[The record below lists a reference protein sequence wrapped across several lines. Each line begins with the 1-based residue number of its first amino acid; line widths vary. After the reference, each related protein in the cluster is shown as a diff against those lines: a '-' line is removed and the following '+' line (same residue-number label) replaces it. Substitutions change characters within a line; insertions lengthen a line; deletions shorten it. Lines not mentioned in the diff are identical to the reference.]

1 MKGAPVMSSARAWL
15 CYSPAMR
22 RILVVGAGVVLTTL
36 AAGLIVRQASIAP
49 FIVAA
54 LVAVLVLVLRPAWS
68 IYLTLIFAFA
78 ALPTA
83 IPTEFEVGGSSIR
96 VHEPFLVLAFVY
108 SLVRFQAS
116 RRANLL
122 AMAFAA
128 FVAVGLLIAFA
139 SQNPVSKIIFD
150 ARPVAECAAVIFIA
164 VRLYGT
170 EIARRCVV
178 VFTWIL
184 WFSALIVFAGATL
197 GVSVGGRTEEAD
209 LANPDAVSGAATRLL
224 TSATFPALAVLCAI
238 TALVVAGKL
247 RLRSSWVLG
256 APALVIVVLSFSRNS
271 ILALGVAVLFA
282 ALMSR
287 TVSATT
293 RAVGIGLTTVAVFGL
308 LVVMNPILA
317 GLPGGAFINTQ
328 VASYASRVIDGLNS
342 NVQASDISVQFRVS
356 EDGWLLHGLSTSPVF
371 GHGFGFAYKPS
382 AGRSSFTLDYAPYY
396 AHNFYL
402 WAAVKSGLLGG
413 LLMLSSIVDPLWRAL
428 RRPSFS
434 TIAIASALTGMLGSS
449 FVAPVALSATSS
461 VLFGL
466 LVGALIAATEQ
477 SKTSADKQLDRARL
491 DENPVVAG
499 RPSRGLPT
507 VPKSAR

>member
-1 MKGAPVMSSARAWL
+1 
-15 CYSPAMR
+15 MR

-36 AAGLIVRQASIAP
+36 AAGLIVRQPSVAP
-49 FIVAA
+49 LTVAA
-54 LVAVLVLVLRPAWS
+54 LVAVLVLVIRPAWS
-68 IYLTLIFAFA
+68 IYLTLIFAFT
-78 ALPTA
+78 ALPAA
-83 IPTEFEVGGSSIR
+83 IPTEFEVAGSSIR
-96 VHEPFLVLAFVY
+96 VHEPFLVLALVY
-108 SLVRFQAS
+108 SVAHFRAS

-122 AMAFAA
+122 AGAFAA
-128 FVAVGLLIAFA
+128 FVAVGLLVAFA

-150 ARPVAECAAVIFIA
+150 ARPVVECAAVIFIA

-170 EIARRCVV
+170 KIARRCIV

-184 WFSALIVFAGATL
+184 WVSAVIVFAGATL

-238 TALVVAGKL
+238 TALVVAGKMP
-247 RLRSSWVLG
+247 LRSSWVLG
-256 APALVIVVLSFSRNS
+256 VPALVIVILSFSRNS

-287 TVSATT
+287 TVSSTT

-317 GLPGGAFINTQ
+317 GLPGGEFINTQ

-356 EDGWLLHGLSTSPVF
+356 EDGWLLQGLSTSPIF

-402 WAAVKSGLLGG
+402 WTAVKSGLLGG
-413 LLMLSSIVDPLWRAL
+413 VLMLVSVVGPLWRAV
-428 RRPSFS
+428 RKPSFS
-434 TIAIASALTGMLGSS
+434 TIAIASALAGMLGSS

-461 VLFGL
+461 VLFGV
-466 LVGALIAATEQ
+466 LVGAVIAATEG
-477 SKTSADKQLDRARL
+477 SKGSTGQAPEKPRA
-491 DENPVVAG
+491 EG
-499 RPSRGLPT
+499 RPVAPSRPPSRFFDCPEECALT
-507 VPKSAR
+507 

>member
-1 MKGAPVMSSARAWL
+1 MKGAHVMSPSPAGL

-36 AAGLIVRQASIAP
+36 AAGLIVRQPSIAP
-49 FIVAA
+49 MIVAA
-54 LVAVLVLVLRPAWS
+54 LVAVLILVIRPVWS
-68 IYLTLIFAFA
+68 IYLTLIFAFT
-78 ALPTA
+78 ALPTV

-108 SLVRFQAS
+108 SMAHFRAS

-122 AMAFAA
+122 TMAFAA

-139 SQNPVSKIIFD
+139 WQNPVSKIIFD

-170 EIARRCVV
+170 EIARRCLF
-178 VFTWIL
+178 VFTWML
-184 WFSALIVFAGATL
+184 WFSAVIVFAGATL

-224 TSATFPALAVLCAI
+224 TTATFPALAVLCALS
-238 TALVVAGKL
+238 ALVVAGKL
-247 RLRSSWVLG
+247 PLRSSWVLG
-256 APALVIVVLSFSRNS
+256 VPSLVIVILSFSRNS

-287 TVSATT
+287 TVLSAT
-293 RAVGIGLTTVAVFGL
+293 RALGIGLTAVAVFGL
-308 LVVMNPILA
+308 LVVMSPILA
-317 GLPGGAFINTQ
+317 GLPGGEFINTQ

-356 EDGWLLHGLSTSPVF
+356 EDGWLLHGFSTSPVF

-402 WAAVKSGLLGG
+402 WTAVKSGLLGG
-413 LLMLSSIVDPLWRAL
+413 ALMLASFLGPLWRAL
-428 RRPSFS
+428 QKPRFS
-434 TIAIASALTGMLGSS
+434 TVAIASALAGMLGSS
-449 FVAPVALSATSS
+449 FVAPVPLSATSS
-461 VLFGL
+461 VLFGVI
-466 LVGALIAATEQ
+466 VGALIAATER
-477 SKTSADKQLDRARL
+477 STASTDKAPDEDRI
-491 DENPVVAG
+491 DG
-499 RPSRGLPT
+499 RAVEPSRLPLRLPSVQKT
-507 VPKSAR
+507 VR